1 MTTTTRPTTSNAT
14 ATATTTADTAV
25 TTTATA
31 DTAVTT
37 TATANATASTA
48 SGNDYDVIVV
58 GAGHNGLVAAA
69 YLARAGQ
76 RVLVLEGRDRV
87 GGAAVTEE
95 IAPGVQAPTL
105 AHTVGRLRPSVA
117 RELDLGGFGMSLVTP
132 EVRVFAPQPD
142 GRAVALWGDL
152 GRSVESLRAWSDN
165 DATAFVEFDRRVR
178 ALSRFLADL
187 GDEAPPD
194 IKGPGAGDA
203 LMGLRL
209 ARAFR
214 GMGRDDARTILRVLA
229 MAVADFVAESFST
242 EAIRAT
248 TAWRGVRHT
257 AMGPWSAG
265 TTSVLLA
272 DAAGND
278 GGGAGETVFARGGPS
293 AVSEALAS
301 AAKVAR
307 AEIRTGARVAQVSTV
322 EGAVTGV
329 VLESGEEISAP
340 VVVSGI
346 GPRTLLADLVD
357 PVTLG
362 PSMRWRAGNIRTP
375 AVSAKV
381 NLVLDGLPEFP
392 AANGDARLLRGRIQ
406 VGTTSIDAVERA
418 FDASKY
424 GRFADEPV
432 LEATIPSL
440 VDPSL
445 VAGAKDGTHVMSVLA
460 QWMPSGWSTAVW
472 DAHRDALVDAVLRS
486 LETVAPGISSRVAA
500 RQVLTPADLEREFG
514 LAGGHPMHA
523 EPGLDSFW
531 LWRPLLGWSRYRMP
545 VRGLYLASA
554 GAHPGGGVTGAPG
567 RNAAHE
573 VLAARRSRRR

>member
-1 MTTTTRPTTSNAT
+1 MTTNSNA
-14 ATATTTADTAV
+14 
-25 TTTATA
+25 
-31 DTAVTT
+31 
-37 TATANATASTA
+37 
-48 SGNDYDVIVV
+48 YDAIVV
-58 GAGHNGLVAAA
+58 GAGHNGLTAAA

-76 RVLVLEGRDRV
+76 RVLVLEARDRV
-87 GGAAVTEE
+87 GGSAVTEE
-95 IAPGVQAPTL
+95 IAPGVRVPAV
-105 AHTVGRLRPSVA
+105 AHTVGRLRPAVA
-117 RELDLGGFGMSLVTP
+117 RELGLAAHGMALVAP
-132 EVRVFAPQPD
+132 EVRVFAPGPD

-152 GRSVESLRAWSDN
+152 GRTVESLRALSDA
-165 DATAFVEFDRRVR
+165 DATSYVEFDRRVR
-178 ALSRFLADL
+178 ALSRFLADI
-187 GDEAPPD
+187 GEETPPD
-194 IKGPGAGDA
+194 IRGPRAGDA

-214 GMGRDDARTILRVLA
+214 GMGREDGRTILRVLA
-229 MAVADFVAESFST
+229 MAVADFVAESFSD

-265 TTSVLLA
+265 STSVLLA
-272 DAAGND
+272 DAAAND

-293 AVSEALAS
+293 AVSDALAS
-301 AAKVAR
+301 AARAFG
-307 AEIRTGARVAQVSTV
+307 AEIRTDARVARVAV
-322 EGAVTGV
+322 ADGAVTGV
-329 VLESGEEISAP
+329 VLASGEEIAAP
-340 VVVSGI
+340 AVVSGL
-346 GPRTLLADLVD
+346 GPKPLLTELVD
-357 PVTLG
+357 PVTVG
-362 PSMRWRAGNIRTP
+362 PDMRWRAGNIRTP

-392 AANGDARLLRGRIQ
+392 AASGDARLLRGRIQ

-424 GRFADEPV
+424 GRFAEQPV

-445 VAGAKDGTHVMSVLA
+445 VAGAGDGTHVMSVVA
-460 QWMPSGWSTAVW
+460 QWMPRGLAA
-472 DAHRDALVDAVLRS
+472 DAWAAQRDALGDAVLRS
-486 LETVAPGISSRVAA
+486 LETVAPGISARVTA

-523 EPGLDSFW
+523 EPALDSFW

-545 VRGLYLASA
+545 VSGLYLAGS

-567 RNAAHE
+567 QNAARE
-573 VLAARRSRRR
+573 VLADRKRRR